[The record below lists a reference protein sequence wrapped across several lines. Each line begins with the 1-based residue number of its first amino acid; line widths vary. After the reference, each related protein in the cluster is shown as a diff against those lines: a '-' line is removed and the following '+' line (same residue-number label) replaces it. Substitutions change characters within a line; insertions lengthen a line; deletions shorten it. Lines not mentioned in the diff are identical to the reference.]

1 MTKIKFT
8 ALAILLAAGVS
19 TAFAATDITS
29 QKQNA
34 PAQPPTVAVTA
45 KPTATGPAMTATT
58 KPETAAKARHHV
70 DKHHR
75 KYVAHSKHKHML
87 KDKSRAHAG

>member
-19 TAFAATDITS
+19 TAFAAPDVMS
-29 QKQNA
+29 QKQNT
-34 PAQPPTVAVTA
+34 PAQPPTAAVTA
-45 KPTATGPAMTATT
+45 KPAATSQATT
-58 KPETAAKARHHV
+58 APTKPKTAAKAGHHV

-75 KYVAHSKHKHML
+75 KHVAHSKHKHML
-87 KDKSRAHAG
+87 KDQSRAHAG